1 MRAIVHSFQRSF
13 RSPPPSQRPFVVR
26 HLRATLMLGL
36 FLVGLAWAA
45 SLVADLPAPDALITR
60 ASPNTTKIYDRY
72 GRLLYEVLDP
82 RAGRRTRVAL
92 TDVPSNFRDAVI
104 AVEDANF
111 YQHPGVDA
119 GGVLRALIQ
128 AAQEGEIVSGGSTI
142 TQQLARELLLG
153 KEERESRTLTRKL
166 REMILAL
173 RITQAYSK
181 DTILEMYLN
190 EVYFGNLAYGAEAA
204 ARTYFGKS
212 ARELDLA
219 EAALLAGLI
228 QSPAAYNPLVNLDAA
243 RQRQQ
248 VVLNLMQK
256 KGFVS
261 ESEVQL
267 ARAEALH
274 FAGQDPTG
282 HQNAP
287 GLIAPHFVTYVR
299 NLLETEYGA

>member
-1 MRAIVHSFQRSF
+1 
-13 RSPPPSQRPFVVR
+13 
-26 HLRATLMLGL
+26 
-36 FLVGLAWAA
+36 
-45 SLVADLPAPDALITR
+45 
-60 ASPNTTKIYDRY
+60 
-72 GRLLYEVLDP
+72 VLDP

-190 EVYFGNLAYGAEAA
+190 
-204 ARTYFGKS
+204 
-212 ARELDLA
+212 
-219 EAALLAGLI
+219 
-228 QSPAAYNPLVNLDAA
+228 
-243 RQRQQ
+243 
-248 VVLNLMQK
+248 
-256 KGFVS
+256 
-261 ESEVQL
+261 
-267 ARAEALH
+267 
-274 FAGQDPTG
+274 
-282 HQNAP
+282 
-287 GLIAPHFVTYVR
+287 
-299 NLLETEYGA
+299 